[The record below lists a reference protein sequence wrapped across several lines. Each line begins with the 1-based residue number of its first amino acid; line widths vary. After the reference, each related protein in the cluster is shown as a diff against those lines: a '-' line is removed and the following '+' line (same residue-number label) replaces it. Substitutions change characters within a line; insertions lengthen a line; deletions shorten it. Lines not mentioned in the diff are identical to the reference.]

1 MTAGPATPDEAPAGP
16 VPAVLALG
24 SNLGDR
30 LATLRSAL
38 AALDATPGLRVVGA
52 SGVVETD
59 PVGPEQPDYL
69 NAVLLVRTALSAH
82 DLLAA
87 CQRVEDDHGR
97 VRTVRWGAR
106 TLDVDVLDYA
116 GAVLASDRLEVPHPR
131 AHERAFVLVPW
142 ADADADA
149 VVPGAGGPRRAA
161 DLLAGLDPADVAG
174 VRPRPDLILDVPA
187 DHPEDRR

>member
-1 MTAGPATPDEAPAGP
+1 MTVPPGPDDAPDGP

-30 LATLRSAL
+30 LATLRSAVADL
-38 AALDATPGLRVVGA
+38 AAADGVEVVAA

-69 NAVLLVRTALSAH
+69 NAVLLVVTTLSAH
-82 DLLAA
+82 ALLDV
-87 CQRVEDDHGR
+87 CQRVENAHGR
-97 VRTVRWGAR
+97 ERTVRWGAR

-142 ADADADA
+142 TDADPAA
-149 VVPGAGGPRRAA
+149 VVPGPDGPRRAA
-161 DLLAGLDPADVAG
+161 DLLAGLAPADVAG
-174 VRPRPDLILDVPA
+174 VRPRPDLRLDVRGVPGA
-187 DHPEDRR
+187 SS

>member
-1 MTAGPATPDEAPAGP
+1 MTSGPAGPDAVPAGP

-38 AALDATPGLRVVGA
+38 AALAASPGVHVVA
-52 SGVVETD
+52 VSGVVETD
-59 PVGPEQPDYL
+59 PVGPQQPDYL
-69 NAVLLVRTALSAH
+69 NAVVLVRTTLSAH
-82 DLLAA
+82 GLLAA
-87 CQRVEDDHGR
+87 CQRVEDGHGR

-116 GAVLASDRLEVPHPR
+116 GAVLAGDRLEVPHPR

-142 ADADADA
+142 TDADPDA
-149 VVPGAGGPRRAA
+149 VVPGPAGPRRAA

-174 VRPRPDLILDVPA
+174 VRPRPDLRLDVPA
-187 DHPEDRR
+187 GRPADRA